1 MRSKLLALFLLSA
14 MALGAP
20 AARASVDVGGARFLA
35 RIESPTQPLVL
46 KGSGVLRWRA
56 LIRAYAAA
64 LYMPPG
70 VATESAL
77 DDVPKRL
84 EIEYFWSIDAPD
96 FGRAADQLLVEQ
108 LGIQGVAPLR
118 ARLDALHARYE
129 SVEPGD
135 RYALTYWP
143 GVGTELSKNGRSLTV
158 IPGSD
163 FASAYFGLWL
173 GDQPIDIR
181 LRDDLRGGSP
191 QRARTE

>member
-1 MRSKLLALFLLSA
+1 MRSIFFAHLLVSA
-14 MALGAP
+14 MAIGAP
-20 AARASVDVGGARFLA
+20 AARASVDVGGVGFVARV
-35 RIESPTQPLVL
+35 ESPTRPLVL

-64 LYMPPG
+64 LYMPLE

-84 EIEYFWSIDAPD
+84 EIEYFWRIDAAD

-108 LGIQGVAPLR
+108 LGLQRVAPLR

-158 IPGSD
+158 IPGAD